1 MKLHHILTFLLA
13 AIIYYSCD
21 YIESPYIEVGVN
33 GCTIAEPTFT
43 PRTNPVRK
51 ILIEDFTGHR
61 CGNCPRA
68 AEKLLDIYNNNPD
81 RIIAVAIHSELSG
94 YFTAPLGATGKYS
107 YDFRTELGK
116 SIDQKFGISS
126 VGIPNGM
133 VNRKK
138 NNNTVVI
145 PYTQWENQVN
155 ELLSIPPDM
164 DIQIKNYFN
173 PNDSTLCSYV
183 YVQALSNI
191 SGSFKVVCYL
201 IENDFINWQKDYNY
215 PGEDIENYQ
224 HDHILRTQL
233 STTWGTL
240 LADGSVS
247 AGQTFVNG
255 YSIKFNMEQ
264 WNPDNC
270 YVIAFVY
277 NENTDE
283 VIQVEQEKVIN

>member
-1 MKLHHILTFLLA
+1 MKIQHFLFLFIA
-13 AIIYYSCD
+13 LVFVQSCD
-21 YIESPYIEVGVN
+21 YVDAPYIQVGAN
-33 GCTIAEPTFT
+33 GCTVAEPTFT

-51 ILIEDFTGHR
+51 VLIEDFTGHR

-68 AEKLLDIYNNNPD
+68 AEKLADIYNNHPD
-81 RIIAVAIHSELSG
+81 QIVAVAIHSELSG
-94 YFTAPLGATGKYS
+94 YFTAPLPGTGKYS

-116 SIDQKFGISS
+116 AIDQKFGVSS
-126 VGIPNGM
+126 AGIPNGT

-138 NNNTVVI
+138 INNSAVI
-145 PYTQWENQVN
+145 SFTQWENQVN
-155 ELLSIPPDM
+155 QLLALPPDM
-164 DIQIKNYFN
+164 DIQIKNFFDHT
-173 PNDSTLCSYV
+173 DSSLCSYV
-183 YVQALSNI
+183 YVQALSNLT
-191 SGSFKVVCYL
+191 GSFKVVCYL

-224 HDHILRTQL
+224 HEHILRAPL

-240 LADGSVS
+240 LADGSIS

-255 YSIKFNMEQ
+255 YSIKFNMER

-283 VIQVEQEKVIN
+283 VIQAEQQKVTN